1 MGTLDSIFLVILQIG
16 DLIEPV
22 LDGAK
27 ESGGGWAVYVLLVF
41 MGGIFYFVG
50 LWLALKSKADE
61 RRDIARK
68 AEYDQR
74 LTERKAEFEAILE
87 RERQNTA
94 SYQATTDRMTAAFER
109 YAGAL
114 AELTGVIKPLA
125 ETMQRIDKHIEQQS
139 YQSRGMGGK

>member
-1 MGTLDSIFLVILQIG
+1 MPEDI
-16 DLIEPV
+16 IEPV
-22 LDGAK
+22 LKSVETAGDR
-27 ESGGGWAVYVLLVF
+27 WPVIVLLVVI
-41 MGGIFYFVG
+41 GVIAYFVG
-50 LWLALKSKADE
+50 LWLTLKSKADE

-139 YQSRGMGGK
+139 YQSRGMGGR